1 MDWTLTLIIFH
12 LFILGMLA
20 LDLQVFHRKAHA
32 VTMREALV
40 WSIFWVAISLLFC
53 FVLFIWDS
61 HTAALEFLTGYLIEK
76 ALSVDN
82 LFVFIVIFSY
92 FGVPSHLQHRVLF
105 FGILGALV
113 MRAAFILIGALLIS
127 IFHWV
132 LYLFGII
139 LLFTGG
145 KMLFGSDMDID
156 PGKNVVIRFCRKFFP
171 VTADYEGQRF
181 IVRRDKGYFITPLF
195 LVLITIETSDI
206 VFAVDSIP
214 AIFAI
219 TQDTRIVYTSNIFA
233 ILGLRAL
240 YFLLAGFIKKFE
252 YLKIGLSIV
261 LLYVA
266 IKMLLVDV
274 VRIPIIVSLGGV
286 LLILTVSVIA
296 SLRKKGRNKFSS

>member
-1 MDWTLTLIIFH
+1 MDRTLTLIIFN
-12 LFILGMLA
+12 LFVIGMLA
-20 LDLQVFHRKAHA
+20 LDLRVFHRKAHA

-53 FVLFIWDS
+53 FMLFIWDK
-61 HTAALEFLTGYLIEK
+61 HTTALEFLTGYLIEK

-82 LFVFIVIFSY
+82 LFVFIVIFS
-92 FGVPSHLQHRVLF
+92 FFKVLPHLQHRVLF
-105 FGILGALV
+105 FGILGALF
-113 MRAAFILIGALLIS
+113 MRAAFIIAGAILIS
-127 IFHWV
+127 MFHWV
-132 LYLFGII
+132 MYIFGLI
-139 LLFTGG
+139 LLFTGW
-145 KMLFGSDMDID
+145 KMLFGADVEVD
-156 PGKNVVIRFCRKFFP
+156 PGKNIIIKFFRKFFP

-181 IVRRDKGYFITPLF
+181 IVRRDKSYFITPLF

-219 TQDTRIVYTSNIFA
+219 TQDPFIVYTSNIFA

-252 YLKIGLSIV
+252 YLKIGLSLV

-274 VRIPIIVSLGGV
+274 VRIPIAVSLAGV
-286 LLILTVSVIA
+286 LLILTVSVVA
-296 SLRKKGRNKFSS
+296 SIRKKGRNKFSS

>member
-1 MDWTLTLIIFH
+1 MDWTFTLIVFH
-12 LFILGMLA
+12 VFILGMLA
-20 LDLQVFHRKAHA
+20 LDLGVFHRKAHA

-53 FVLFIWDS
+53 LVLFIWDN

-92 FGVPSHLQHRVLF
+92 FGVPPHLQHRVLF

-113 MRAAFILIGALLIS
+113 MRAAFILLGAFLIS
-127 IFHWV
+127 MFHWM
-132 LYLFGII
+132 LYLFGFI

-145 KMLFGSDMDID
+145 KMLFGSDVDVD
-156 PGKNVVIRFCRKFFP
+156 PGKNIVIRFCRKFFP
-171 VTADYEGQRF
+171 VTPDYEGQRF
-181 IVRRDKGYFITPLF
+181 IVHHDKRHLITPLF

-219 TQDTRIVYTSNIFA
+219 TTDTRIVYTSNIFA

-240 YFLLAGFIKKFE
+240 YFLLAGFMKKFE
-252 YLKIGLSIV
+252 YLKVGLSIV
-261 LLYVA
+261 LIYVA
-266 IKMLLVDV
+266 IKMLIVDIV
-274 VRIPIIVSLGGV
+274 KIPILISLCGII
-286 LLILTVSVIA
+286 LILTVSVLA
-296 SLRKKGRNKFSS
+296 SIRKQRRKK